1 MRTGGLPRRVKAVML
16 SDEMRLVCAL
26 IDGEISQWPEVSAR
40 PMFGFRG
47 YYRKGA
53 IFALLPETHALET
66 SESIAYKLAAE
77 GTREGEKWISY
88 KIQGPESVHAAL
100 AVLDRA
106 YKAAGRKKDRA
117 KKLR

>member
-26 IDGEISQWPEVSAR
+26 IDGEISQWPGVTAR

-47 YYRKGA
+47 YFRKGA

-66 SESIAYKLAAE
+66 SKSIAYKLAAD
-77 GTREGEKWISY
+77 GTRQGEKWISY
-88 KIQGPESVHAAL
+88 EIEGPESVNAAL

-106 YKAAGRKKDRA
+106 YLAAGRKKARA
-117 KKLR
+117 KKPR